1 MYDKMNLTSM
11 NVCESGL
18 IDLNDAAI
26 LGKTFQVEIDDDF
39 FSQCNGLITKGKVE
53 AEVVCDKINADR
65 FHFEFHSF
73 GVVSTPCDRCLDD
86 VELRIDVNNELYV
99 AMADEDNDEGEIMY
113 VNRNNPEINL
123 KDLVYQF
130 VVLSMPIRRV
140 HEPGM
145 CNEAV
150 MKSMRLHQVARSDD
164 EDMAEDD
171 RQNIEYHQEDSYNSM
186 EDPRWEKLKSI
197 FNK

>member
-1 MYDKMNLTSM
+1 
-11 NVCESGL
+11 
-18 IDLNDAAI
+18 
-26 LGKTFQVEIDDDF
+26 
-39 FSQCNGLITKGKVE
+39 
-53 AEVVCDKINADR
+53 
-65 FHFEFHSF
+65 
-73 GVVSTPCDRCLDD
+73 
-86 VELRIDVNNELYV
+86 
-99 AMADEDNDEGEIMY
+99 MADEDNDEGEIMY

-171 RQNIEYHQEDSYNSM
+171 RQNIEYHQEDSNNSM